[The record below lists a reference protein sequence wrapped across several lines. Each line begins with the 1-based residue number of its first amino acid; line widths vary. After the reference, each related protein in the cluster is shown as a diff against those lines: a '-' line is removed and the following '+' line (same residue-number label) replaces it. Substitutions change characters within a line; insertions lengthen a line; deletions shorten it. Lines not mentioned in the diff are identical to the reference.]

1 MRKWKT
7 ALSLSLALAL
17 SLTLAVP
24 AFAAESSWKVE
35 VPGKS
40 SAEVFV
46 GAKTFTVRDWVVSG
60 TYEDDEYS
68 VTGSIWT
75 KTDNRQW
82 TAENVY
88 VLSRGD
94 EVVFTKGGESFEELC
109 MTAWSDPDEDGVY
122 DMRIADL
129 YAEVT
134 DPFEPS
140 AFLPINTAGPVR
152 SFDAR
157 TAMFFYMPGPFHW
170 QMVGGAPDGYGY
182 WDAVCTGGTS
192 EVTELKMRPDF
203 LLNIYGP
210 NTIVNISTP
219 DKSWSCTILVE
230 VKLTQPTTPEQ
241 PDGVKTANPS
251 GDKLSVNG
259 VEGSPTV
266 YNINNN
272 NYFKIRD
279 VAALLSGTEKQF
291 SVGYDGEKQSVTATT
306 GQSYDKLATDLAGKA
321 SAAGEAK
328 VSSDTIYVNGQK
340 IEAEVY
346 NINGNN
352 YFKLRD
358 LGKALNFYV
367 GWTLEQ
373 GVCIET
379 NKPYSE

>member
-7 ALSLSLALAL
+7 ALSLSLALVL
-17 SLTLAVP
+17 SLPMTVP
-24 AFAAESSWKVE
+24 AFAADGTTVTSA
-35 VPGKS
+35 PG
-40 SAEVFV
+40 EPINI
-46 GAKTFTVRDWVVSG
+46 TFDSYLRTEYIDSGDEDSFYAVCVVKDGSTVYVDSN
-60 TYEDDEYS
+60 EY
-68 VTGSIWT
+68 TFQYGLM
-75 KTDNRQW
+75 
-82 TAENVY
+82 ENVY
-88 VLSRGD
+88 GYSPETGLLWVDTGPLSLGGD
-94 EVVFTKGGESFEELC
+94 MSRKTVTVDPAQTVDDMLFRMFYIPGFGKDSYCWMCESDFAKIAPKHKG
-109 MTAWSDPDEDGVY
+109 V
-122 DMRIADL
+122 
-129 YAEVT
+129 
-134 DPFEPS
+134 
-140 AFLPINTAGPVR
+140 
-152 SFDAR
+152 
-157 TAMFFYMPGPFHW
+157 PGPDSTIIGT
-170 QMVGGAPDGYGY
+170 VGPAAKDQP
-182 WDAVCTGGTS
+182 
-192 EVTELKMRPDF
+192 
-203 LLNIYGP
+203 
-210 NTIVNISTP
+210 
-219 DKSWSCTILVE
+219 
-230 VKLTQPTTPEQ
+230 TQPTTPEQ
-241 PDGVKTANPS
+241 SDGVKTANPS